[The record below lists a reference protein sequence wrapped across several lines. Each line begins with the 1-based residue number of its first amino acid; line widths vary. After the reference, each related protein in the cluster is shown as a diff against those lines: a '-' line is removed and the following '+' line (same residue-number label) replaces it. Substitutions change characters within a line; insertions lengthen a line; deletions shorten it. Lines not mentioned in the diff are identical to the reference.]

1 MVQLLK
7 ALGMY
12 ILEILFQNLLIESQL
27 FKKQSVH
34 NIHLSF
40 TTMLQAMMW
49 AEKSGPYYSGP
60 SEDVFPKFGFK
71 FSSCIESF
79 PEPKL

>member
-40 TTMLQAMMW
+40 TTMLQAMM
-49 AEKSGPYYSGP
+49 
-60 SEDVFPKFGFK
+60 
-71 FSSCIESF
+71 
-79 PEPKL
+79 